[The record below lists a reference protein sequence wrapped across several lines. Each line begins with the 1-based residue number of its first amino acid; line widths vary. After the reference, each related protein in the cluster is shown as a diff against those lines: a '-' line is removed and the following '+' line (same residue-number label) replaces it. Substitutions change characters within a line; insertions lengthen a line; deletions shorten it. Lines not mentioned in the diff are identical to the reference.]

1 MRENSVNSFSK
12 HIFDISKT
20 ASGHLNQLS
29 LDYYVPKKEVN
40 TSVAKGNFERLLKQQ
55 KGIIKPH

>member
-12 HIFDISKT
+12 HILDISKT

-29 LDYYVPKKEVN
+29 LDYNVPKKEVN
-40 TSVAKGNFERLLKQQ
+40 TSVAKRNFERLSKQQ
-55 KGIIKPH
+55 TNVIKPR